1 MARLGIANGAIERI
15 TISKD
20 KMFHPANDKVLMEI
34 RASGDGKDSDWVTYD
49 LAGAIPKLD
58 APVSG
63 IRVVG
68 EFGGITARRRT
79 RRTPMIASM
88 AKTRRK

>member
-1 MARLGIANGAIERI
+1 
-15 TISKD
+15 
-20 KMFHPANDKVLMEI
+20 MFHPANDKVLMEI
-34 RASGDGKDSDWVTYD
+34 RASGDGKETDWVTYD

-68 EFGGITARRRT
+68 ANKGARA
-79 RRTPMIASM
+79 TPQDRQDCAH
-88 AKTRRK
+88 AKTRRKSSPAAAE